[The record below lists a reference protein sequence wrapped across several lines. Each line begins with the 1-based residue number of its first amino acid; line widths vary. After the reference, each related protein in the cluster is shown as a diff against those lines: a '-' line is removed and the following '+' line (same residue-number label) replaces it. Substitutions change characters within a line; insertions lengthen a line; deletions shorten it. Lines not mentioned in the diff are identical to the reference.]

1 MPLVIWDASFSVNV
15 KSCDAEHQ
23 KLFYLINA
31 LHEAMRVGKGRT
43 IITDVVRELEKYTQ
57 THFLAE
63 EALMQRAQYPTLND
77 HRLEHQKFAA
87 QVQQF
92 REDLEAGGVGDSIA
106 VLLFLKDWLAKHIKQ
121 TDQMYSGYL
130 NFHGIN

>member
-1 MPLVIWDASFSVNV
+1 MALVTWDASYSVNV

-23 KLFYLINA
+23 KLFDLINA
-31 LHEAMRVGKGRT
+31 LHEAMSVGKGRT
-43 IITDVVRELEKYTQ
+43 IITGVVRELEKYTQ

-77 HRLEHQKFAA
+77 HRLEHQKFVA
-87 QVQQF
+87 QVKQF

-106 VLLFLKDWLAKHIKQ
+106 VLLFLKD
-121 TDQMYSGYL
+121 
-130 NFHGIN
+130 